1 MVILSFLLA
10 ALGIYGVLSYSV
22 QLRRFELGVRMA
34 IGARPVTILRQ
45 LLGENLKPVLAGL
58 ALAALLL
65 VALWLG
71 LQHSTFVVELS
82 AGGFA
87 LPLALIVLLTT
98 LTSLLSVWGIIRK
111 PAIYALQGQ

>member
-1 MVILSFLLA
+1 
-10 ALGIYGVLSYSV
+10 
-22 QLRRFELGVRMA
+22 
-34 IGARPVTILRQ
+34 
-45 LLGENLKPVLAGL
+45 KPVGAGL

-71 LQHSTFVVELS
+71 LQHSAFVVEVS

-87 LPLALIVLLTT
+87 LPLALIVLLTV

>member
-1 MVILSFLLA
+1 
-10 ALGIYGVLSYSV
+10 V

-34 IGARPVTILRQ
+34 IGARPATILQQ

-58 ALAALLL
+58 ALAAMLL

-71 LQHSTFVVELS
+71 LQQTTFIVELS

-87 LPLALIVLLTT
+87 LPLALIVLLTVLTT
-98 LTSLLSVWGIIRK
+98 LSSVWGIIRK